1 MGAAALLVG
10 LEEALLREDGGGG
23 GEGGGEEGPEVGGEG
38 EAEVAEPGH
47 LAVSYGHEAA
57 EEGELGAVVEVLS
70 LILAGGGGGGASG
83 GFEHVVE

>member
-23 GEGGGEEGPEVGGEG
+23 GEGGEG

-57 EEGELGAVVEVLS
+57 EEGELGAGVEVLS